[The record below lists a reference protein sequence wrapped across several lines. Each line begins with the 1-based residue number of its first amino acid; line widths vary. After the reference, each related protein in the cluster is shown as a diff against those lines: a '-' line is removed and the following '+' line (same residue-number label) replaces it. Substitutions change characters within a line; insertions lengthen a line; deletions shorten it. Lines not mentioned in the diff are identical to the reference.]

1 MCTTVIFIWLTPR
14 IFDHKIHVVNIW
26 EVLNAIYL
34 LQFHAETEE
43 CFYESWDYTKLTLCQ
58 FLLIIWRLS
67 WLHDTFIHLSL
78 NGLLTFSTITNL
90 FFASLLLSINQ
101 KPFLQVLNKECP
113 TPFLPSLDSIISHI
127 LHFFQNLTPV
137 IIHCL
142 PVTSISTY
150 WHSILP
156 RKALLIWFLSC
167 SKKFTDIKIFDVSLL
182 QSGSIYFHSVE
193 ISFWK
198 KKS

>member
-1 MCTTVIFIWLTPR
+1 MEITLASWYFYSPVIEWTPPY
-14 IFDHKIHVVNIW
+14 IFHYN
-26 EVLNAIYL
+26 
-34 LQFHAETEE
+34 Q
-43 CFYESWDYTKLTLCQ
+43 S
-58 FLLIIWRLS
+58 
-67 WLHDTFIHLSL
+67 
-78 NGLLTFSTITNL
+78 

-101 KPFLQVLNKECP
+101 KPFSQVLNKDCP
-113 TPFLPSLDSIISHI
+113 TPFLLSLDSIISHI

-142 PVTSISTY
+142 PVTSISIY

-198 KKS
+198 KKNVKITAWYRGRSSIDCYLLI